1 MGNGLFMRRMMMR
14 IIPICMLWCIALLA
28 SCEEQPENL
37 FQYTIHEDGVH
48 IQGYLGKDSDLI
60 VPDTIQ
66 NYPVVAIDDAAFYA
80 CNLTSV
86 ILPDSVRYIGHYAFA
101 ENPLHTITLPAQLN
115 FIGEGA
121 FAYTHLTH
129 FSLPE
134 TVTFLGAG
142 AFYYCSELTS
152 VHIPSLPALPGRCFF
167 ECSTLVDVS
176 LGEGVLSIGDEC
188 FYECFELEKISLPNS
203 IREIGHEAFSG
214 CTSLHTVILSK
225 ELERIGS
232 SCFLNCPNLK
242 SVYFPSSVI
251 VDDNWNKYMFFH
263 CNNELILSI
272 ENNVYV
278 EEFANSN
285 NIQYILLGN
294 EY

>member
-1 MGNGLFMRRMMMR
+1 MRKSKRWR
-14 IIPICMLWCIALLA
+14 IIPICLLWCIALLA
-28 SCEEQPENL
+28 FCEAQPENL

-60 VPDTIQ
+60 IPDTIQ

-86 ILPDSVRYIGHYAFA
+86 ILPDSVRYIGHSAFA

-142 AFYYCSELTS
+142 AFYYCHELTS
-152 VHIPSLPALPGRCFF
+152 VQIPALPSLPNRCFF
-167 ECSTLVDVS
+167 ECLSLVDVS

-188 FYECFELEKISLPNS
+188 FYGCFELEKISLPNS
-203 IREIGHEAFSG
+203 IREIGHQAFSG
-214 CTSLHTVILSK
+214 CNSLHTVILSK
-225 ELERIGS
+225 GLERIGDT
-232 SCFLNCPNLK
+232 CFWHCPSLK
-242 SVYFPSSVI
+242 SIYIPPDVI
-251 VDDNWNKYMFFH
+251 VDDNWDKYMFDFH
-263 CNNELILSI
+263 NNELILLI
-272 ENNVYV
+272 ENNASV
-278 EEFANSN
+278 EEFAKSH
-285 NIQYILLGN
+285 NIQYILLAN